1 MKVPGLTVCAAAGL
15 ALATALSACGSG
27 GGSATASSGPI
38 VIGAS
43 IPLTGPL
50 AGFGYFEKWGYQHA
64 VNQVNAAGGIKI
76 DGTKRKVKLILLDD
90 QTNPNTSVN
99 NIQQLITQDHVNA
112 LLGSCTDSLVEPDAL
127 I

>member
-64 VNQVNAAGGIKI
+64 VNQVNAAGGIK
-76 DGTKRKVKLILLDD
+76 V
-90 QTNPNTSVN
+90 
-99 NIQQLITQDHVNA
+99 
-112 LLGSCTDSLVEPDAL
+112 
-127 I
+127 